1 MQYGSE
7 PAAGIFQRHVENSLS
22 GIERTVVKI
31 DDILISGRE
40 DADHFD
46 NLDKVLQKIEDMGA
60 TVNRNKCVF
69 LADEVEYVGFI
80 IDKNGVRPTQK
91 KIESIVKIP
100 EPSNLKELQ
109 SFIGGI
115 NYYSRFIDNM
125 STIAKPLYRL
135 IEKDSKWQWTSE
147 EQEAFNT
154 LKYKL
159 IKAPILCLY
168 SSQLPLILAC
178 DASHYGLGVVISYI
192 LPDGSEKPIAY
203 SSRTLNSHEINYSQ
217 VDKEGSDVWYIEI
230 QPVHTR

>member
-115 NYYSRFIDNM
+115 NYYSRFM
-125 STIAKPLYRL
+125 QTYRKRF
-135 IEKDSKWQWTSE
+135 EV
-147 EQEAFNT
+147 A
-154 LKYKL
+154 
-159 IKAPILCLY
+159 
-168 SSQLPLILAC
+168 
-178 DASHYGLGVVISYI
+178 
-192 LPDGSEKPIAY
+192 
-203 SSRTLNSHEINYSQ
+203 
-217 VDKEGSDVWYIEI
+217 VDKRGTGGV
-230 QPVHTR
+230 